1 MGKGIE
7 GSPMNEEKRQGDRNC
22 YQSDEHHSHEHHSHD
37 RNKDHTHQHEHHQH
51 GKCNYTEPSGNEKN
65 DRLKIT
71 SLLQDEAVVISAEC
85 HITADRTLIGR
96 RLEMKLEELA
106 GDIKKKEGIIG
117 HIKASMEIQDVEM
130 YSVTDSRVD
139 KKKSYLSKITI
150 HFASIT
156 FFMDR
161 QEMLRMVNELF
172 KMLESN

>member
-1 MGKGIE
+1 
-7 GSPMNEEKRQGDRNC
+7 MNEEKRQFEDPSKC
-22 YQSDEHHSHEHHSHD
+22 YQNDEHHSH
-37 RNKDHTHQHEHHQH
+37 QHEHYQH
-51 GKCNYTEPSGNEKN
+51 GKYNDTEPSGNEKN

-71 SLLQDEAVVISAEC
+71 SLLQDEAVVISVEC
-85 HITADRTLIGR
+85 HLTADRTLIGR
-96 RLEMKLEELA
+96 RLEKKLEDLA
-106 GDIKKKEGIIG
+106 GEIKKREGIIG

-161 QEMLRMVNELF
+161 QEMLCMVNELF
-172 KMLESN
+172 RMLESN